1 VRLIA
6 RDHRRGWSRWRWLCW
21 WVVARVEEEPTGI
34 PHTGLRGAGSGQEAP
49 DAQNCRYSGSR
60 NHSFDVHRARILPR
74 FDRALLRCR
83 ELTGLPVA
91 GTPLCPCRQCLER
104 TLEIAACRRIGSFPM
119 FARAHSRFC
128 ENAASSQRPTQA
140 TQYRQDDYLLPN
152 EWAQTPGCIRL
163 AVPQVRTSCRSIQN
177 QVAHY
182 PLYRIRKGA
191 SFLHARVYQAR
202 SWRSPCNRVRRR

>member
-1 VRLIA
+1 MPRTADTPAVANTRLLFIVRASFPASMACYSDAASSLASPVRL
-6 RDHRRGWSRWRWLCW
+6 
-21 WVVARVEEEPTGI
+21 PTV
-34 PHTGLRGAGSGQEAP
+34 P
-49 DAQNCRYSGSR
+49 
-60 NHSFDVHRARILPR
+60 
-74 FDRALLRCR
+74 
-83 ELTGLPVA
+83 
-91 GTPLCPCRQCLER
+91 ER
-104 TLEIAACRRIGSFPM
+104 TLEIAACRRIGSFPT

>member
-1 VRLIA
+1 VRFIA
-6 RDHRRGWSRWRWLCW
+6 RDHRRGWSRWCRWGWLCW
-21 WVVARVEEEPTGI
+21 RVVARVEEEPTGI

-104 TLEIAACRRIGSFPM
+104 TLEIGPRRRIGSSLCLLAHTVDSVRMLRALNARLRLRNTGRTITYFPM
-119 FARAHSRFC
+119 SGLKRPVAFGLQCRRYAHL
-128 ENAASSQRPTQA
+128 AAQSK
-140 TQYRQDDYLLPN
+140 
-152 EWAQTPGCIRL
+152 I
-163 AVPQVRTSCRSIQN
+163 
-177 QVAHY
+177 
-182 PLYRIRKGA
+182 K
-191 SFLHARVYQAR
+191 
-202 SWRSPCNRVRRR
+202 